1 MLAGL
6 LVSDST
12 NCQSPEDVRGVSEHR
27 GKGRRQEGARGRPC
41 LGPMV
46 NRTQRWAGLGS
57 TLRII
62 RPFLGSRQD
71 PAQFILARGEKAAI
85 TCFGNILL

>member
-12 NCQSPEDVRGVSEHR
+12 NCQSPEDLRRVSEHR

-41 LGPMV
+41 SGPMV
-46 NRTQRWAGLGS
+46 NRIQR
-57 TLRII
+57 
-62 RPFLGSRQD
+62 
-71 PAQFILARGEKAAI
+71 
-85 TCFGNILL
+85 